1 MERLPSHLNPSQF
14 ASLKQLYAHI
24 TRERGSLG
32 AYSCLGKTLSYQE
45 WDQLSDQFAAYLHH
59 ETALVPGDRIAIQ
72 LPNLLHFPVALLGAV
87 KAGLVVVS
95 TNPLYTAKEMAYQF
109 KDSGAKA
116 VVILSS
122 FCDKLESIITE
133 TDISSVIVAELGDL
147 QSPLRRFSINFAAKF
162 LKSAVPNYRLS
173 NAVAFRDCYTFL
185 AHPLPAQLE
194 TGSGDDL
201 AAILYTGGTT
211 GYSKG
216 AMLSHNNLIANMMQ
230 LWSRCGLIIGEG
242 VEEIAAPLPLYHSYA
257 FLLHC
262 LAMPYAGNL
271 SVLIPNPRDL
281 ESVLSAFVKHKISG
295 FVGINTLYLAL
306 LEHPDFCALDFSDLR
321 FCGAGGMA
329 LSSSIAKRWEYL
341 TGCEIFEGYG
351 LTECSPVVSVNL
363 PGKVR
368 LGTVGELVPETE
380 IMAVDDAG
388 QAVGIGERGEACIR
402 GPQVM
407 LGYWQQAEA
416 TRDAITEDGWFRTGD
431 YVEISEDG
439 YITVVD
445 RKKDMILVSG
455 FNVFPTEIEDW
466 VNQHPDVLESAAIG
480 VPDERRGERVKL
492 YVVRKAE
499 TLSVEQI
506 TEHCALGLAAYK
518 MPKEIVFADELPKSL
533 IGKILRKE
541 LK

>member
-1 MERLPSHLNPSQF
+1 
-14 ASLKQLYAHI
+14 
-24 TRERGSLG
+24 
-32 AYSCLGKTLSYQE
+32 
-45 WDQLSDQFAAYLHH
+45 
-59 ETALVPGDRIAIQ
+59 
-72 LPNLLHFPVALLGAV
+72 
-87 KAGLVVVS
+87 
-95 TNPLYTAKEMAYQF
+95 
-109 KDSGAKA
+109 
-116 VVILSS
+116 
-122 FCDKLESIITE
+122 
-133 TDISSVIVAELGDL
+133 
-147 QSPLRRFSINFAAKF
+147 
-162 LKSAVPNYRLS
+162 
-173 NAVAFRDCYTFL
+173 
-185 AHPLPAQLE
+185 
-194 TGSGDDL
+194 
-201 AAILYTGGTT
+201 
-211 GYSKG
+211 
-216 AMLSHNNLIANMMQ
+216 
-230 LWSRCGLIIGEG
+230 
-242 VEEIAAPLPLYHSYA
+242 
-257 FLLHC
+257 
-262 LAMPYAGNL
+262 
-271 SVLIPNPRDL
+271 
-281 ESVLSAFVKHKISG
+281 
-295 FVGINTLYLAL
+295 
-306 LEHPDFCALDFSDLR
+306 
-321 FCGAGGMA
+321 MA
-329 LSSSIAKRWEYL
+329 LSSSIARRWEHL

-506 TEHCALGLAAYK
+506 TEHCALGLTAYK